1 MKTKRNKQILFSSS
15 RSITR
20 FNTFSL
26 PNAHNKKIHKQTRK
40 LYRKTQNNK
49 ENQNQIR
56 ISYKQKEK
64 RKKEIYNI
72 TLTGFNVTFF
82 HQKKKKTQKQ
92 KRNNKIDSFIHIT
105 QKQKHALKKWGKE
118 DKIT

>member
-82 HQKKKKTQKQ
+82 QIPIINKYTTKHKPKN
-92 KRNNKIDSFIHIT
+92 RNAIIK
-105 QKQKHALKKWGKE
+105 
-118 DKIT
+118 